1 MGNTHSCGAKKR
13 RMAAFAKK
21 AADFEQAVNTLEADL
36 SSGPSLEANK
46 AKAWNATIAVN
57 RAGQL

>member
-36 SSGPSLEANK
+36 SSSLDANK